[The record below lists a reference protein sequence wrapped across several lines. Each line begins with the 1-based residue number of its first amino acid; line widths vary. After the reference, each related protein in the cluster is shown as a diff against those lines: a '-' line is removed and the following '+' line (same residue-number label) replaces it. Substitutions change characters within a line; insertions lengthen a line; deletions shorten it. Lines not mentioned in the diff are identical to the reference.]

1 MSEINS
7 PVAALQSIRRIAG
20 MRILD
25 IGCGTGALARQ
36 LIAAGAD
43 VTGIDPEASAIH
55 AAANAAPEGR
65 FLIGVAEAL
74 PLDDMSVNVAM
85 MVNSLHHVPMES
97 MRLAIHEAVRVLAD
111 DGVLLIAEPLTK
123 GTFFEA
129 LLPIEDETIVR
140 LAAQAVITE
149 ELAAGGIRL
158 IESLT
163 YSRAESFDTVEQFF
177 DRVVAV
183 DPARQRTIEGNRA
196 DITAAVLK
204 AARKETGRLILDQPI
219 KIDMIRR
226 A

>member
-7 PVAALQSIRRIAG
+7 PMAALQSIRRIAG

-25 IGCGTGALARQ
+25 IGCGTGALAKQ

-43 VTGIDPEASAIH
+43 VTGIDPEASAIR
-55 AAANAAPEGR
+55 AASDTVPGGR

-74 PLDDMSVNVAM
+74 PLDDMSVDVAM
-85 MVNSLHHVPMES
+85 MVNSLHHVPTES

-111 DGVLLIAEPLTK
+111 DSVLLIAEPLTK

-140 LAAQAVITE
+140 LAAQAVIAE

-177 DRVVAV
+177 DRVVVV
-183 DPARQRTIEGNRA
+183 DPTRQRTIEGNRA

-204 AARKETGRLILDQPI
+204 AARKETGRLILEQPI
-219 KIDMIRR
+219 KIDMIMR